1 MFFIDQRPIVHMKMM
16 PNNKKRSSNAQLAE
30 MAIFKLFFF
39 ADTTILRWSFTAVSN
54 KFSLSGPVF

>member
-1 MFFIDQRPIVHMKMM
+1 MKMM